1 MTDLVGIVKLSK
13 SDLEHSGCL
22 RNRLGTKNGID
33 KLGMRMGNYKYNHC
47 FKYNDEISMA
57 STSERLAE
65 SALPI
70 IAISAFISIFWC
82 LSPTYLLSTA
92 SAKSI
97 SSNSGLIA
105 LRASSIAPR
114 WVSRVP
120 KRGFG
125 GWIDREKGIYR
136 TSGGDVIGPYKA
148 LHDAVSHNPSWIPSK
163 LKGKKINT
171 HHIVEKRFA
180 KVFGFNEPEMP
191 AVLVSKQEHIFK
203 GGIHSEIR
211 KMLPFARGGSYEKYK
226 EKKARIQKTYQE
238 FYSRKD
244 ASRQD
249 WLGAIDA
256 LMSDWH
262 SR

>member
-1 MTDLVGIVKLSK
+1 
-13 SDLEHSGCL
+13 
-22 RNRLGTKNGID
+22 
-33 KLGMRMGNYKYNHC
+33 
-47 FKYNDEISMA
+47 MA
-57 STSERLAE
+57 STSERLAVP
-65 SALPI
+65 ALPI
-70 IAISAFISIFWC
+70 IAIAAFISIFWY
-82 LSPTYLLSTA
+82 LSPTYFLSTA

-97 SSNSGLIA
+97 SSTPGLIA

-114 WVSRVP
+114 WVSRISV

-125 GWIDREKGIYR
+125 GWIDQKKGIYK
-136 TSGGDVIGPYKA
+136 TSRGDVIGPYKA
-148 LHDAVSHNPSWIPSK
+148 LQDAVSRNTNTSWIPNK
-163 LKGKKINT
+163 LKGKKIDA

-180 KVFGFNEPEMP
+180 KVFGFDEREMP

-203 GGIHSEIR
+203 DGIHSEIR
-211 KMLPFARGGSYEKYK
+211 KMLPFARGGSYKKYK
-226 EKKARIQKTYQE
+226 EQKARIQKTYQE

-244 ASRQD
+244 GDRQD